1 MPRVCLTA
9 AQKEAAAIQARHK
22 RLTDGIKVHK
32 VLHDLTWA
40 QEAERLGVDVRT
52 LRKLLKGEPCRV
64 SMLSMW
70 RLLDAAGLTP
80 GKEEKV

>member
-9 AQKEAAAIQARHK
+9 AQKEAAVIQARHK

-52 LRKLLKGEPCRV
+52 LRKFLAMQGAFLAAVAGVTALL
-64 SMLSMW
+64 LH
-70 RLLDAAGLTP
+70 
-80 GKEEKV
+80 